1 MCSSAFVPSLSVS
14 ATASFA
20 GTSTTSFSGNRSP
33 RVALL
38 TNSRRRR
45 PCVIR
50 TPSLPAI
57 RCEQDTPTPTPT
69 PSADTD
75 AGATDTS
82 TTSASSTPTPTP
94 ISTPASTP
102 AAAAAAEALEE
113 KPKPPFEIRGFSLAN
128 LFLAAGGVITLVSF
142 SSYFNSAGTASV
154 TSLGFVY
161 GVPILLVGCALK
173 YAELQPIP
181 VTSDDGAREARLQ
194 YATDTQKQI
203 YKDITRHRYG
213 DEAHLSSAMSSLG
226 LIPRGEPCP
235 ILERATERAGVH
247 ADDEGGEPFY
257 EVELVFCSVATPYKT
272 WVERMDRYDR
282 FFGPNVTVSVKKVDA
297 AKRLVALV
305 IRSQTKST
313 TAGTE

>member
-1 MCSSAFVPSLSVS
+1 MCSTAFVPSLSVS

-20 GTSTTSFSGNRSP
+20 GASTTSSSGNRS
-33 RVALL
+33 RITLF

-45 PCVIR
+45 PCVIQR
-50 TPSLPAI
+50 PPAI
-57 RCEQDTPTPTPT
+57 RCEQDTPTPTP
-69 PSADTD
+69 SADTD
-75 AGATDTS
+75 ASATDTS
-82 TTSASSTPTPTP
+82 TTTSPSSSTPTPTP
-94 ISTPASTP
+94 ASTP
-102 AAAAAAEALEE
+102 TEASED

-128 LFLAAGGVITLVSF
+128 LFLTAGGVVTLASF
-142 SSYFNSAGTASV
+142 SSYFNSAGTASA

-235 ILERATERAGVH
+235 ILERATERAG
-247 ADDEGGEPFY
+247 DDDGGEAFY
-257 EVELVFCSVATPYKT
+257 ELELVFCSVATPYKT

-297 AKRLVALV
+297 AKRLVGLV
-305 IRSQTKST
+305 IRSQTKSGPAET
-313 TAGTE
+313 D